1 MRCDHP
7 VTEGIALRQ
16 VITALE
22 LERCGLQSIDVL
34 ARDFGLKRR
43 GIRDFLKI
51 CAVFG
56 ICRRDPNSAVEWLG
70 LDRSG
75 ALIDQI
81 RAETEAEGGDLR
93 GLGRIFDYSADPS
106 LQRISCGIVKLFFY
120 LGTPKLDVR
129 KAGRLF
135 AQGKTKYKTML
146 RKLYTVVAGLELAG
160 VLSRTQVVS
169 EVQLNAPLTLV
180 DGRSQFSVPSIL
192 NSPDDAKRQHRF
204 EMRRR
209 EFEKMCTET

>member
-7 VTEGIALRQ
+7 VTEGIALRK

-22 LERCGLQSIDVL
+22 FERCGLQSIDVL

-43 GIRDFLKI
+43 GIHDFLTI

-56 ICRRDPNSAVEWLG
+56 ICRRDLNSGVEWLG

-75 ALIDQI
+75 AVIDQI
-81 RAETEAEGGDLR
+81 RAEVEAEGGDSD
-93 GLGRIFDYSADPS
+93 GLCRIFDYSADPS

-120 LGTPKLDVR
+120 LGTPRLDVR
-129 KAGRLF
+129 KAGTLF

-160 VLSRTQVVS
+160 VLTRTQVVS

-180 DGRSQFSVPSIL
+180 HSPSQFSVPSIL
-192 NSPDDAKRQHRF
+192 NSPDDAKRWHRF

-209 EFEKMCTET
+209 EFERMCTET